1 MIYVKYAT
9 TPFVKPIKSITSLD
23 LYGVEPIKNGDNH
36 KRSSCTRLH
45 YISCRLNDNKHRQNI
60 QRLVANKDDLEKAC
74 DCKISMKK
82 KEKNKKKKIQK
93 RRERESYSTWL
104 KKM

>member
-1 MIYVKYAT
+1 MICMVWSPLKMVT
-9 TPFVKPIKSITSLD
+9 ITN
-23 LYGVEPIKNGDNH
+23 K
-36 KRSSCTRLH
+36 KSSCTRLH
-45 YISCRLNDNKHRQNI
+45 YISSRLNDNKHRQNI

-93 RRERESYSTWL
+93 RRERGRAIQHG
-104 KKM
+104 